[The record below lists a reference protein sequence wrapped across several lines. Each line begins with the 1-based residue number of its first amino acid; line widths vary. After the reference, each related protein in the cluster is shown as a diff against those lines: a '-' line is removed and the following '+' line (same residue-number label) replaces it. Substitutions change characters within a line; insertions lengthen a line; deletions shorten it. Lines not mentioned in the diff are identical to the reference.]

1 MCRTRPRFMLGT
13 LSRLAGDRDRLE
25 FEHQDQI
32 EEDVIGML
40 LPFQPNLR
48 MQRVA
53 DQLFPRH
60 AHGHQASLLYHFYLD
75 WRQKLGISILQSSD
89 ATRHLDE
96 QRAEYLN
103 VASPGYSDMPSAFSL
118 LGRIFTVATLALTRV
133 INPQDLTK
141 TGCRSGLQ
149 SESRLTHLK
158 ERRNKE
164 CILGSERRMQHSSQ
178 NLKIIDTTRNRGQS

>member
-25 FEHQDQI
+25 FEHQGQI

-40 LPFQPNLR
+40 LPFLPNLR

-60 AHGHQASLLYHFYLD
+60 AQGHQVSLLYHFYHD
-75 WRQKLGISILQSSD
+75 WRQKLRISILESTD
-89 ATRHLDE
+89 AGRHWDE
-96 QRAEYLN
+96 QRAGYLN
-103 VASPGYSDMPSAFSL
+103 VASPGYSDMPSAFSFL
-118 LGRIFTVATLALTRV
+118 RPIFTVAILALTRV

-149 SESRLTHLK
+149 SESRLTDLK

-164 CILGSERRMQHSSQ
+164 WILGSERVQHSSQ
-178 NLKIIDTTRNRGQS
+178 NNRRD